1 MTAILALQRLFDVG
15 QLLRSV
21 LPVKGVSAMR
31 KPARPISKTILLL
44 AILVLAA
51 FGPGAKADDSVT
63 KGAALAPKVP
73 GKTRIAHVFLGE
85 VTAIAGR
92 KGWLQEEFGKY
103 NAKADLVNVASYGA
117 AGTRAA
123 LFDRGDLHFG
133 SGMMQGSLLMPAQGL
148 DTVMIWMSAPVP
160 PRRATV
166 AVRIDSDINSVAD
179 LKGKTLGSSVVGCPY
194 YAAIESLR
202 AQGAEVDN
210 DLKRGDIRYL
220 NISGASATSAF
231 LAGRFDATAWHP
243 ATSTSAALYVQNQVR
258 EVSTALPKGVYTEG
272 GGRSAI
278 TAMRKWVDAN
288 PDLVKAFLTAWDR
301 TVRWLNSDHG
311 AHLDEAATIV
321 ARELRISKSLA
332 LYDLKDEARIS
343 LDWGETDFA
352 ETVKA
357 LKKFY
362 QYQVENRD
370 PFFTKNRL
378 TDKQIEAI
386 PDRRFLAGGE
396 YFVDTSEKRK
406 HAATSEPPAGA
417 PARTQFAL
425 VKGSR

>member
-1 MTAILALQRLFDVG
+1 VDQRIKVIRTRNLLIGLVALGFVSLSPSARADNAVVKST
-15 QLLRSV
+15 QL
-21 LPVKGVSAMR
+21 
-31 KPARPISKTILLL
+31 
-44 AILVLAA
+44 
-51 FGPGAKADDSVT
+51 GAK
-63 KGAALAPKVP
+63 VP
-73 GKTRIAHVFLGE
+73 EKTRIVHVFLGE
-85 VTAIAGR
+85 VTAIASR
-92 KGWLQEEFGKY
+92 KGWLQEEFAKY
-103 NAKADLVNVASYGA
+103 NAKADLVNVASYGS

-148 DTVMIWMSAPVP
+148 DTVMIWMSTPVP

-166 AVRIDSDINSVAD
+166 AVLADSNIHSVAD
-179 LKGKTLGSSVVGCPY
+179 LKGKTLGSSVIGCPY

-210 DLKRGDIRYL
+210 DFKRGDIRYL
-220 NISGASATSAF
+220 NISGASANSAL
-231 LAGRFDATAWHP
+231 LAGRFDAAAWHP

-272 GGRSAI
+272 GGRTAI
-278 TAMRKWVDAN
+278 TAMRSWVDAN

-301 TVRWLNSDHG
+301 TVRWLYSDHG
-311 AHLDEAATIV
+311 SHLDEAATIV

-332 LYDLKDEARIS
+332 MYDLKDESEVAFN
-343 LDWGETDFA
+343 WGETDYA
-352 ETVKA
+352 ETVTA

-362 QYQVENRD
+362 QYQVENHD

-386 PDRRFLAGGE
+386 TDRRFLAGGE

-406 HAATSEPPAGA
+406 HATLEESPVGGPSPKTRLTLAKA
-417 PARTQFAL
+417 
-425 VKGSR
+425 SR

>member
-1 MTAILALQRLFDVG
+1 MDKRIKVIRTRNLWIGLVALGFVNLSPNARADNAAVKSTQLAV
-15 QLLRSV
+15 
-21 LPVKGVSAMR
+21 
-31 KPARPISKTILLL
+31 
-44 AILVLAA
+44 
-51 FGPGAKADDSVT
+51 
-63 KGAALAPKVP
+63 KVP
-73 GKTRIAHVFLGE
+73 EKTRIVHVFLAE
-85 VTAIAGR
+85 VTAIAAR
-92 KGWLQEEFGKY
+92 KGWLQEEFAKY

-117 AGTRAA
+117 NGTRAA

-133 SGMMQGSLLMPAQGL
+133 SGMMQGSLLMPANGL
-148 DTVMIWMSAPVP
+148 DTVMVWMSAPVP

-166 AVRIDSDINSVAD
+166 AVRVDSDIHSVAD

-220 NISGASATSAF
+220 NISGAAANSAF
-231 LAGRFDATAWHP
+231 LAGRFDAMAWHP
-243 ATSTSAALYVQNQVR
+243 ATSTSAALYLQNQVR

-278 TAMRKWVDAN
+278 TAMRSWVDAN
-288 PDLVKAFLTAWDR
+288 PDLVKAFLIAWDR

-332 LYDLKDEARIS
+332 LYDLKDESRIS
-343 LDWGETDFA
+343 LDWGETDFG

-357 LKKFY
+357 LKQFY
-362 QYQVENRD
+362 QYQVQNHD

-406 HAATSEPPAGA
+406 HATLEES
-417 PARTQFAL
+417 PARGPGKPRLTLA
-425 VKGSR
+425 KASR